1 MILTLALLSLVT
13 VFKTPHLYMCIS
25 NIKSSMLWTIF
36 KKVFEFWRERNYEF
50 GVGDLPVLKF
60 EVRGVK
66 SDLEDIWIRMC
77 FFSRPPSGNCETEN
91 VRLYSETSLAILLMR
106 SMWSVSWKKKWLLK
120 VFKGRIIQH
129 LKTAQKELYLRNKL
143 YQF

>member
-1 MILTLALLSLVT
+1 
-13 VFKTPHLYMCIS
+13 MCIS

-91 VRLYSETSLAILLMR
+91 VRLYSETSLAILMNEIYVVCQLEKKVVIKGVQR
-106 SMWSVSWKKKWLLK
+106 SYYS
-120 VFKGRIIQH
+120 
-129 LKTAQKELYLRNKL
+129 TY
-143 YQF
+143 

>member
-1 MILTLALLSLVT
+1 
-13 VFKTPHLYMCIS
+13 MCIS

-77 FFSRPPSGNCETEN
+77 FFQDLPQVTVKQKMYDFIQKHHLQYFWWDLCGLSAEKKSG
-91 VRLYSETSLAILLMR
+91 Y
-106 SMWSVSWKKKWLLK
+106 
-120 VFKGRIIQH
+120 
-129 LKTAQKELYLRNKL
+129 
-143 YQF
+143 